1 MGKTLPWRRDDVDLY
16 EFHLDVPEGVTTL
29 HAHLDCIVT
38 ARVSQKLAVL
48 EWEKLLL
55 YPAHTPV
62 RDIPDPAVAQGSRG
76 MGRRHRAYAGR
87 FGLLSGSG
95 RREHDRIRGDQC

>member
-1 MGKTLPWRRDDVDLY
+1 M
-16 EFHLDVPEGVTTL
+16 TTL

-55 YPAHTPV
+55 YPANTPV
-62 RDIPDPAVAQGSRG
+62 RDIPIQPSLMVPAGWGIGTALTPVG
-76 MGRRHRAYAGR
+76 
-87 FGLLSGSG
+87 SGSYPVPAAG
-95 RREHDRIRGDQC
+95 ATTQFAATNCGAA